1 MEQRKERYM
10 VKIGELTSEQPYT
23 LPYIYQNLHTLAHK
37 AYFCE
42 EHLQYLN
49 TSTKSLWGIELTT
62 PAYRI
67 RQEIESLLSANRIT
81 RNATVKVELSMDID
95 GNEILRCGD
104 GTIYAGYVM
113 RSLRP
118 KAVCV
123 HAEMPLSPH
132 PTSATI
138 ATRLFADSIAQRKG
152 YHMAIIVERDGGIAI
167 EPCAPLF
174 IIKEYSMLAAGGVRS
189 VEFDIAI
196 QSAQAAGL
204 DIQYRRLKAED
215 LADADEDIIVD
226 WQGVT
231 ALSEIAGRPYMDI
244 IAHKIA
250 KGLEHISK

>member
-10 VKIGELTSEQPYT
+10 VKNGELTIEQPHT

-42 EHLQYLN
+42 EHLHYLN
-49 TSTKSLWGIELTT
+49 ASTNYLWNFKLTV

-67 RQEIESLLSANRIT
+67 KQNIESLLAANRIT

-95 GNEILRCGD
+95 GNDTLRCGE

-118 KAVCV
+118 TAVCV

-132 PTSATI
+132 PTSAAI

-152 YHMAIIVERDGGIAI
+152 YHMAIIVERDGGIAV
-167 EPCAPLF
+167 EPCSPLF
-174 IIKEYSMLAAGGVRS
+174 IIKEYTMLSAEGCCS
-189 VEFDIAI
+189 VEAELAK
-196 QSAQAAGL
+196 SAAMRAGL
-204 DIQYRRLKAED
+204 QIEQRRLRVED
-215 LADADEDIIVD
+215 LADADEVIVVD

-231 ALSEIAGRPYMDI
+231 AISEIANRPYMDI
-244 IAHKIA
+244 IAHNIA
-250 KGLEHISK
+250 KALERISK

>member
-1 MEQRKERYM
+1 MEQRRERYM
-10 VKIGELTSEQPYT
+10 IKNGELTIESPQT

-49 TSTKSLWGIELTT
+49 ASTNALWNFKLTT
-62 PAYRI
+62 PANRI
-67 RQEIESLLSANRIT
+67 KQEIESLLVANHIT
-81 RNATVKVELSMDID
+81 RNSTIKVELSMDID
-95 GNEILRCGD
+95 GNDILRCGD

-132 PTSATI
+132 PTSAAI
-138 ATRLFADSIAQRKG
+138 ATRLFADSIARRKG
-152 YHMAIIVERDGGIAI
+152 CHIAIIVERDGGIAI
-167 EPCAPLF
+167 EPCSPLF
-174 IIKEYSMLAAGGVRS
+174 IIKEYSILAAEGLHS
-189 VEFDIAI
+189 VEFNLAT
-196 QSAQAAGL
+196 QAARAAGL
-204 DIQYRRLKAED
+204 DIQYRRLMVED
-215 LADADEDIIVD
+215 LADADEVIIID

-231 ALSEIAGRPYMDI
+231 AISEIAGRPYMDI

-250 KGLEHISK
+250 KLLEAQK